1 MTAHVGLRHT
11 LSSDLARA
19 VVLLVNDQ
27 GLRPGDALESAK
39 SLAARFDVAVPTMR
53 EALRR
58 LEGLGVLELRHGSG
72 IYVGANSG
80 RRVLANPLSPKPD
93 HDQLIELLDARLH
106 IEPHIARLAAEVR
119 EPVGLQW
126 MEETLELARKQI
138 AEQDDALWLTN
149 LDLHRAIATTA
160 GNGVLAEVLD
170 SILLVHGEAQR
181 KILRLHGDAAEDHAE
196 HTKLAEAVR
205 AGRPEEAHQV
215 AFDHLEHV
223 ARVIRSR
230 VS

>member
-1 MTAHVGLRHT
+1 MTTNAGLRHT

-93 HDQLIELLDARLH
+93 HGQLLELLDARLH
-106 IEPHIARLAAEVR
+106 IEPQVARLAAQVR
-119 EPVGLQW
+119 EPVGLEW
-126 MEETLELARKQI
+126 MDERLELARQQV
-138 AEQDDALWLTN
+138 ADQDDALWLTN
-149 LDLHRAIATTA
+149 LDFHRAVATTA

-170 SILLVHGEAQR
+170 SILLIHAEAQR
-181 KILRLHGDAAEDHAE
+181 EILRLHGDAVADHAE
-196 HTKLAEAVR
+196 HSRLAEAVR
-205 AGRPEEAHQV
+205 AGDPDLAYET
-215 AFDHLEHV
+215 AFSHLEHV
-223 ARVIRSR
+223 ADVIRVRSE
-230 VS
+230 